1 MHDTIAAIATPFGQ
15 GAVSLIRVSGERTP
29 EIVDAVFE
37 SVAVP
42 QPRVATLGRIVS
54 SSGETVDQVLLTI
67 FPNPASY
74 TGEDLAEISCHGGV
88 LVTQKVLEALLAAGA
103 RPAEPGEFTQRAFL
117 NGKMDL
123 TQAESVMDLI
133 EARTDLAMRAA
144 NQQLEGHLGDR
155 IRVIRQ
161 ELLGVLAHIEA
172 FIDFPDEDIDP
183 DSSDAIAN
191 RLKGIIDMEE
201 ALIAT
206 SEQGRILREGVA
218 TIIYGEPNVGKSSLL
233 NVLLG
238 FERAIVSDVAG
249 TTRDTIEETINLKG
263 IPLRL
268 IDTAGVRD
276 SDDAVE
282 RQGIDRTE
290 RQLADADLVLEI
302 IDTSKPRTESK
313 LDRDELVQGKHHL
326 RVYNKSDLPCD
337 PSWADGASGDG
348 IAISCTEREGIESLA
363 DAIYKKLTSG
373 DLDWSANLTAINTRH
388 RHCLSRSKEFAQEA
402 LEAIG
407 ASQSAEFIALDVR
420 ESLDAVGE
428 VIGKADTEELLGEI
442 FSSFCIGK

>member
-15 GAVSLIRVSGERTP
+15 GAVSLIRVSGGSTA
-29 EIVDAVFE
+29 EIVEKLFQ

-42 QPRVATLGRIVS
+42 QPRMATLGRIVS
-54 SSGETVDQVLLTI
+54 ASGETVDQVLLTI

-74 TGEDLAEISCHGGV
+74 TGEDLAEIACHGGV
-88 LVTQKVLEALLAAGA
+88 LVTQKVLEAVLSAGA
-103 RPAEPGEFTQRAFL
+103 RAAEPGEFTQRAFL

-133 EARTDLAMRAA
+133 EARTDLALRAA

-155 IRVIRQ
+155 IRSIRQ

-183 DSSDAIAN
+183 DSTEAISN
-191 RLKGIIDMEE
+191 RLRGIVE
-201 ALIAT
+201 AEAQLIAT

-218 TIIYGEPNVGKSSLL
+218 TVIYGAPNVGKSSLL

-238 FERAIVSDVAG
+238 FERAIVSEVAG
-249 TTRDTIEETINLKG
+249 TTRDTIEESINLKG

-276 SDDAVE
+276 SEDEIE
-282 RQGIDRTE
+282 RQGIGRTE
-290 RQLADADLVLEI
+290 QQLSNADLILEI
-302 IDTSKPRTESK
+302 VDTNKPIIEQGIDRSVMLE
-313 LDRDELVQGKHHL
+313 GKHHL
-326 RVYNKSDLPCD
+326 RIFNKSDLPRD
-337 PSWADGASGDG
+337 PSWTDEELAGG
-348 IAISCTEREGIESLA
+348 IAISCTERDEIESLA

-388 RHCLSRSKEFAQEA
+388 RNCLTRSKSLAEKS
-402 LEAIG
+402 LEAI
-407 ASQSAEFIALDVR
+407 AAAQSAEFIALDVR
-420 ESLDAVGE
+420 ESLDAIGE